1 VSYPRF
7 VPHWIADV
15 EVTPASALHAT
26 AGGPQDQTVFEKRNP
41 ANDQAIAQV
50 ARGGAAEVAHALS
63 AAAGAADAWARTP
76 VPARGAILGRAA
88 DLLRQRERQFGEIVQ
103 VETGKPWKYAVAEVG
118 SSADLAIFMEGEGS
132 RLYGRTLPSPVPNRT
147 VQTLRSPI
155 GICAAIMPFNSPL
168 AGVAWKVFPALLCG
182 NAVVVKSHELTPYTA
197 VAFGRLLKDAGLPV
211 GVYSAVQG
219 FGPDAGAPL
228 VQDDRVGVV
237 SFTGSSATGKLIQQM
252 VSGRGVL
259 AKVCL
264 ELGGKNPFVV
274 CDDADVDL
282 AADLAVA
289 SAFIDA
295 GQRCASGSRI
305 LVFDRIYDAF
315 RSAFLARVARV
326 KVGSGADDDCGPVIS
341 RASLD
346 RLIAQVGGAVTRGA
360 TMAAGGQPVA
370 ALAPGYYLQPTVL
383 ENVAPADEVSQREL
397 FGPVTCLYRVADFD
411 DAVRLANGTPY
422 GLTGAI
428 HTASLH
434 RAQEFMTR
442 YQGGLVSINGATFG
456 AGPHMPFGGVKN
468 SGNGFREPGTE
479 ALDVYTEL
487 KTVVINHDLKRV

>member
-1 VSYPRF
+1 MYPTF
-7 VPHWIADV
+7 IPHWIADV
-15 EVTPASALHAT
+15 EVTPKDT
-26 AGGPQDQTVFEKRNP
+26 AIFEKRNP
-41 ANDQAIAQV
+41 ANDEVIAQV

-63 AAAGAADAWARTP
+63 SAAGAAGEWARTP
-76 VPARGAILGRAA
+76 VPKRGAILGRAA
-88 DLLRQRERQFGEIVQ
+88 QLLREREQVFGEVVQ
-103 VETGKPWKYAVAEVG
+103 AETGKPWKNAVAEVA

-132 RLYGRTLPSPVPNRT
+132 RLYGKTLPSPIPNRT

-197 VAFGRLLKDAGLPV
+197 VAFGQLLKDAGLPV
-211 GVYSAVQG
+211 GVYGAVQG
-219 FGPDAGAPL
+219 YGPDAGAPL
-228 VQDDRVGVV
+228 VQDHRVGVV
-237 SFTGSSATGKLIQQM
+237 SFTGSSATGKLIQKM
-252 VSGRGVL
+252 VSGRDVL

-274 CDDADVDL
+274 CDDADLDL

-305 LVFDRIYDAF
+305 LVFDSIYDKF
-315 RSAFLARVARV
+315 REAFLARVAKV
-326 KVGSGADDDCGPVIS
+326 KVGSGPDDDCGPVIS
-341 RASLD
+341 RANLD
-346 RLIAQVGGAVTRGA
+346 RLVAQVEGAVQRGA
-360 TMAAGGQPVA
+360 SLVTGGKPCGSVQGGPSLAAG
-370 ALAPGYYLQPTVL
+370 YYMQPTVL
-383 ENVAPADEVSQREL
+383 EHVAPTDAVSQNEL
-397 FGPVTCLYRVADFD
+397 FGPVTCLYRVAGFD
-411 DAVRLANGTPY
+411 EAVRLANGTHY

-434 RAQEFMTR
+434 RAQEFITR
-442 YQGGLVSINGATFG
+442 YQGGLISINGATYG
-456 AGPHMPFGGVKN
+456 SGPHMPFGGVKN

-487 KTVVINHDLKRV
+487 KTVVINHDGRRV